1 MKQITKK
8 VARQFFQLGDN
19 KQEMLSP
26 DGKAIYPVDTYLE
39 VGKIIDL
46 QESDIKQLE
55 KKHYSGWDIC
65 DSIYSHDTGE
75 RLEYLVGIANT
86 DFLVWFAE
94 QINANIE
101 GWNQTREFMGFERDI
116 RAERLLNRIFDR
128 LQIIADISEEEITAI
143 LEQANTQKG
152 E

>member
-19 KQEMLSP
+19 KQEMLCP

-39 VGKIIDL
+39 IGKIIDL

-94 QINANIE
+94 QINADIE

-128 LQIIADISEEEITAI
+128 LQIIADISEEEVTAI

>member
-39 VGKIIDL
+39 IGKIIDL

-65 DSIYSHDTGE
+65 DSIYSHETGE
-75 RLEYLVGIANT
+75 RLEYLKGIANS

-94 QINANIE
+94 VINADIK
-101 GWNQTREFMGFERDI
+101 GWNETREFMGFERDI

-128 LQIIADISEEEITAI
+128 LQIIADISEEEVTAI

>member
-26 DGKAIYPVDTYLE
+26 DGKAIYPVKTYLE

-55 KKHYSGWDIC
+55 KKHYSGWDLC

-94 QINANIE
+94 QINADIE

>member
-26 DGKAIYPVDTYLE
+26 DGKAIYPVETYLE

-55 KKHYSGWDIC
+55 KKHYSGWDLC
-65 DSIYSHDTGE
+65 DSIFSHDTGE

-143 LEQANTQKG
+143 LEQAN
-152 E
+152 